1 MRFTG
6 KIKNGKIFWHNNKA
20 LNEFLELNDN
30 MECYI
35 DIKAS
40 KARNTAQNNYYW
52 AMLRDWGNDIG
63 EDDVDYMHG
72 LVKSRFKI
80 TTIKEFNKEEFND
93 FLIEV
98 ERYAAQNGWNGKPR
112 SSTTLL

>member
-1 MRFTG
+1 MRFTA
-6 KIKNGKIFWHNNKA
+6 KIANGKIFWNNNSV
-20 LNEFLELNDN
+20 LNEFLESNDN

-35 DIKAS
+35 DIKLS
-40 KARNTAQNNYYW
+40 KVRNTAQNNYYW
-52 AMLRDWGNDIG
+52 AILRDWGKDIG

-72 LVKSRFKI
+72 LIKSRFKI

-93 FLIEV
+93 FLTEV
-98 ERYAAQNGWNGKPR
+98 ERYAAQNGWNGKPQ